1 MQSCILAALGE
12 TMNRKCTARRSVAL
26 IASALFVSL
35 ALPQAFAAPSPAAHA
50 SVSAAVT
57 QGGGDFERGF
67 RAGFKA
73 GKAQIPKACTTK
85 VPLKILTPSKA
96 ERDGFIAGFNNA
108 LATFCPK
115 GTKPGEPSGRGSD
128 VARASTA
135 GFQAGKAGVPGACK
149 TRTPP
154 RFVTLN
160 SAERD
165 AFIAGFNNALNEFC
179 PKGR

>member
-1 MQSCILAALGE
+1 
-12 TMNRKCTARRSVAL
+12 MNRKCTARRSVAL
-26 IASALFVSL
+26 IAPALFASL

-50 SVSAAVT
+50 SASAAVT

-67 RAGFKA
+67 RAGF
-73 GKAQIPKACTTK
+73 
-85 VPLKILTPSKA
+85 
-96 ERDGFIAGFNNA
+96 
-108 LATFCPK
+108 
-115 GTKPGEPSGRGSD
+115 
-128 VARASTA
+128 
-135 GFQAGKAGVPGACK
+135 QAGKAGVPEACK

-160 SAERD
+160 SAERNGFIAGFRNALNEFCPKGAKPGEPSGRVSEVERASTAGFQAGKAGVPEACKTRTPPRFVTLNSAARD